1 MRALPRTTAA
11 FGAAGLVAAG
21 LVATA
26 SPAAANHTYVIKVTE
41 IETDFDSSFD
51 EDEVP
56 EVGDTFSFESNLR
69 QNGKRVG
76 TDAGDCKIR
85 RILGDEDD
93 PDGMVV
99 RCVVWLRFFD
109 TGSVKVVGKVNVDFS
124 EDFPT
129 FSLPVRDGTGKFRDA
144 EGTLTVKQ
152 VGDTKSRL
160 TLRMTGV
167 RH

>member
-1 MRALPRTTAA
+1 MRNLSRTTAA
-11 FGAAGLVAAG
+11 VGAVGLVAAG

-26 SPAAANHTYVIKVTE
+26 APASASHVFVIKVTE
-41 IETDFDSSFD
+41 VNTDFDSSFD
-51 EDEVP
+51 EDEAP

-69 QNGKRVG
+69 QDGKRVG
-76 TDAGDCKIR
+76 TDDGDCKVR

-99 RCVVWLRFFD
+99 RCVVWLRFFN
-109 TGSVKVVGKVNVDFS
+109 TGSIKVVGKVNVDFS
-124 EDFPT
+124 EDNAT

-144 EGTLTVKQ
+144 EGTLTVKD
-152 VGDTKSRL
+152 VSENKSRL
-160 TLRMTGV
+160 TLRLTGV